1 MTSTMSRRAILAGA
15 ASSAAASPAL
25 ALPAGPHPD
34 AELISLGEQMK
45 ALLPPYWQAEK
56 YAHEQ
61 HELASELAGR
71 NDEGVHE
78 AARQS
83 DRGHANRQWP
93 GDHAAVPGDQDAGP
107 ARGAAGPDREHRGGI
122 WHDTQSHELTS
133 RIEDLAERR
142 TPRRG
147 PLIIVGADK
156 AECRKR
162 LEEILATGEQ
172 PAHVRFLM
180 TGVPRSDRYRSG

>member
-61 HELASELAGR
+61 HNSR
-71 NDEGVHE
+71 
-78 AARQS
+78 
-83 DRGHANRQWP
+83 AN
-93 GDHAAVPGDQDAGP
+93 
-107 ARGAAGPDREHRGGI
+107 
-122 WHDTQSHELTS
+122 
-133 RIEDLAERR
+133 
-142 TPRRG
+142 
-147 PLIIVGADK
+147 
-156 AECRKR
+156 
-162 LEEILATGEQ
+162 
-172 PAHVRFLM
+172 
-180 TGVPRSDRYRSG
+180 